1 MAEKKTKTKP
11 VRRAVRRK
19 TKEKKV
25 TVSDKLAVFELGGSQ
40 HLVREG
46 TELEVH
52 RVDLKEDGKAK
63 AEALILRPKIVRGHV
78 EYRLLEHK
86 KGPKIDIMTYK
97 AKARYRRKM
106 GFRASLSKVVVEKII
121 TK

>member
-11 VRRAVRRK
+11 VRRSVGKK

-25 TVSDKLAVFELGGSQ
+25 KVSDKLAVLKLGGSQ

-52 RVDLKEDGKAK
+52 RLDLKEAGKAK
-63 AEALILRPKIVRGHV
+63 VEALLLRPKIAKGHV
-78 EYRLLEHK
+78 EYKLLEHTR
-86 KGPKIDIMTYK
+86 GPKIDVTTYK
-97 AKARYRRKM
+97 AKSRYRRKM

-121 TK
+121 AK